1 VLQRLLFRVA
11 ATELIT
17 EEAPEFAPRLP
28 LRSPL
33 YIAQVTAVA
42 ALYILAALAGL
53 RLDAVSGFAAL
64 VWPPTGIAL
73 AAVLLAG
80 RRIWPGIFLGALV
93 ANLLTGAPSLAAT
106 GIATG
111 NTLEAIVGAYALTRV
126 AGFRLS
132 LDRLRDVLALIFLA
146 AALST
151 MISATIGIA
160 SLYAAGLVQQP
171 KLAETWRTWWV
182 GDAIGA
188 LLVAPAIL
196 VWSKRPRL
204 HPSARRLG
212 EAAML
217 ALGVLVASLLVFI
230 APITSGDGPL
240 GHAYVFFPLLM
251 WAAIRFGQRGSVTA
265 TVVVSAIAV
274 MGTVMGRGPFVQP
287 TLHESLLALQT
298 FMGITA
304 ATFLVL
310 GASVSERERYEEELR
325 AARDVAT
332 AANSAKAEFLAVMSH
347 ELRTPLN
354 AIAGYADILSL
365 GVPGPLTQKQD
376 DAVARIRINQQHL
389 LALIDDVLSFAKLE
403 AGSTSITSRPVRV
416 CEELDS
422 LEPLLRPDLL
432 RRELTFVWNGCDSA
446 LSALADPVKLR
457 QILLNVLGNAI
468 KFTPPR
474 GRVELSAL
482 RNADKVSIRVSDTG
496 IGIPADQIGR
506 VFEPFF
512 QVQTGTT
519 REYPG
524 VGLGLAIARDFA
536 RAMGGDIELA
546 STPGKGST
554 VTIEL
559 PALESA

>member
-1 VLQRLLFRVA
+1 
-11 ATELIT
+11 
-17 EEAPEFAPRLP
+17 
-28 LRSPL
+28 
-33 YIAQVTAVA
+33 
-42 ALYILAALAGL
+42 
-53 RLDAVSGFAAL
+53 
-64 VWPPTGIAL
+64 
-73 AAVLLAG
+73 
-80 RRIWPGIFLGALV
+80 
-93 ANLLTGAPSLAAT
+93 
-106 GIATG
+106 
-111 NTLEAIVGAYALTRV
+111 
-126 AGFRLS
+126 
-132 LDRLRDVLALIFLA
+132 
-146 AALST
+146 
-151 MISATIGIA
+151 
-160 SLYAAGLVQQP
+160 
-171 KLAETWRTWWV
+171 
-182 GDAIGA
+182 
-188 LLVAPAIL
+188 
-196 VWSKRPRL
+196 
-204 HPSARRLG
+204 
-212 EAAML
+212 
-217 ALGVLVASLLVFI
+217 
-230 APITSGDGPL
+230 
-240 GHAYVFFPLLM
+240 
-251 WAAIRFGQRGSVTA
+251 
-265 TVVVSAIAV
+265 
-274 MGTVMGRGPFVQP
+274 
-287 TLHESLLALQT
+287 
-298 FMGITA
+298 MGITA

-376 DAVARIRINQQHL
+376 DAVARIRTNQQHL

-446 LSALADPVKLR
+446 LFTLADPVKLR
-457 QILLNVLGNAI
+457 QILLNVVGNAI

-496 IGIPADQIGR
+496 IGIPADKIGR